1 MRAVENDYCRYRNIT
16 AKLAQ
21 ILLRAKFI
29 YMLYSIFFLISRIP
43 LSQDRF
49 LTGSVKTDSGES
61 LMIRRYQTLFYGNYS
76 SYFLIMSAALCPP
89 KPNVLLSAALMSRFF
104 ALLKVKSMV

>member
-1 MRAVENDYCRYRNIT
+1 MLETIIAVIEISLQNWHKFYT
-16 AKLAQ
+16 APNLFTCCTA
-21 ILLRAKFI
+21 
-29 YMLYSIFFLISRIP
+29 YFLISRIP

>member
-29 YMLYSIFFLISRIP
+29 YMLYSIFF
-43 LSQDRF
+43 
-49 LTGSVKTDSGES
+49 
-61 LMIRRYQTLFYGNYS
+61 
-76 SYFLIMSAALCPP
+76 
-89 KPNVLLSAALMSRFF
+89 
-104 ALLKVKSMV
+104 